1 MKKNYWSLSFQVT
14 LTVITFAIIYLPI
27 LVILLMSIHG
37 SQYNFEKFSFTL
49 RWYQAIFTDRQLV
62 DAIIVTLQ
70 IATLSTLLATTFG
83 TLFAIGIHS
92 LRKKGRLRMMVLN
105 NMPVVNPDIVTGI
118 LMFMIFRFLRIS
130 FGFPT
135 MLLAHVFFSIPF
147 VILSVLPKLK
157 QLDPNIFDAAL
168 DLGATKF
175 QAIIKVILP
184 SIKVGVI
191 AGALIAFTM
200 SIDDF
205 IISYFMKQGEFHNVS
220 TLIYSRLGKR
230 QISPNI
236 FAYNSLIVF
245 LTIGI
250 MVTFN
255 RLNRNPKKIMEREK
269 K

>member
-1 MKKNYWSLSFQVT
+1 MKKNVLGSIIQVSVT
-14 LTVITFAIIYLPI
+14 IFTFVIIYLPI
-27 LVILLMSIHG
+27 VIIFLISINK
-37 SQYNFEKFSFTL
+37 SQYNYDNFGFTFKWYGEIFS
-49 RWYQAIFTDRQLV
+49 DRQLV
-62 DAIIVTLQ
+62 DAILVTLQ
-70 IATLSTLLATTFG
+70 IAILSTIISTTLG

-92 LRKKGRLRMMVLN
+92 LKKKSRLKMMVLN
-105 NMPVVNPDIVTGI
+105 NVPVVNPDIVTGI
-118 LMFMIFRFLRIS
+118 LLFMIFRFVRIG

-135 MLLAHVFFSIPF
+135 MLLGHIFFSIPF
-147 VILSVLPKLK
+147 VVLSVLPKLK
-157 QLDPNIFDAAL
+157 QLDPDLFDAAL

-175 QAIIKVILP
+175 GAIIHIIIP
-184 SIKVGVI
+184 SIKVGII

-230 QISPNI
+230 QISPNV
-236 FAYNSLIVF
+236 FAYNSMIIL

-255 RLNRNPKKIMEREK
+255 RLNATGKKNLRRIK
-269 K
+269 